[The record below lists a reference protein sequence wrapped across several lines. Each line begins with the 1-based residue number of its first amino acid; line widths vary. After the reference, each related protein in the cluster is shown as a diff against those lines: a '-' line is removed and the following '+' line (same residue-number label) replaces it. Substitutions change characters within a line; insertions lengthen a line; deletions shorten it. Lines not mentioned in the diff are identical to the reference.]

1 MVETIAP
8 VVYGRRSSYFFS
20 LTLHALAAAV
30 TAAATGAVLGTIG
43 LLAGA
48 PWGTTGVIVVAGV
61 ALLYAL
67 REAFRLPIPLP
78 NARRQVPEW
87 WRTFFSPP
95 VAATLYGAGLGVA
108 FVTFLSF
115 GTFVA
120 VAAAAVVSGSPL
132 LGAALCAPFGLARA
146 AAVGVVGARSAE
158 PSMAVTSAAEFGGT
172 AAPRVVNAVALALVT
187 ATALSQIV

>member
-8 VVYGRRSSYFFS
+8 VVYGRRSRYIVS
-20 LTLHALAAAV
+20 LTLHALAATT

-43 LLAGA
+43 MLAGA
-48 PWGTTGVIVVAGV
+48 PWRTAGVIALAAV

-67 REAFRLPIPLP
+67 REAFGLPVPLP

-95 VAATLYGAGLGVA
+95 IAATLYGAGLGVA

-120 VAAAAVVSGSPL
+120 VAAGAVVSGDPL
-132 LGAALCAPFGLARA
+132 TGAALCAPFGLARA
-146 AAVGVVGARSAE
+146 AAVGVVGARWAE
-158 PSMAVTSAAEFGGT
+158 PSVAVSSAAEFGGT
-172 AAPRVVNAVALALVT
+172 VVPRTANAVALALVT
-187 ATALSQIV
+187 AAALSQLV